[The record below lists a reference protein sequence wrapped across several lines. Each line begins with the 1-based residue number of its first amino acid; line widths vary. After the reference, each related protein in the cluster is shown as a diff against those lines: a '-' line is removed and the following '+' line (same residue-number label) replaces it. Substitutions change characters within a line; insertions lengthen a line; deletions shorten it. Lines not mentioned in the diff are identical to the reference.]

1 MSKTINIQAFAEPVE
16 TPSPSA
22 TQQNPVETPSPVE
35 KTYTQEQINS
45 MMANEKR
52 TARQALLKE
61 LGYELQD
68 DKNYRDVVKG
78 IKEVLDAG
86 KTQAQLDAEAKS
98 AAEIARNEAESR
110 AAKLEIKVAALSAK
124 ANPEYLDDLIS
135 LVMTKI
141 SDTVTAEAAISELKS
156 KYPNF
161 FEIAETSAQGT
172 GHSNNPPR
180 KPSTGGQGLGQRLAK
195 ANHNPVKSTYFKS

>member
-1 MSKTINIQAFAEPVE
+1 MPKTINIQAFAEPVE
-16 TPSPSA
+16 IQTTPSE
-22 TQQNPVETPSPVE
+22 TQQNPVETPPPSE

-68 DKNYRDVVKG
+68 DRSYRDVVKG
-78 IKEVLDAG
+78 IKEALDAG
-86 KTQAQLDAEAKS
+86 KTQAQLDAEAKV
-98 AAEIARNEAESR
+98 AAETARTEAENK

-135 LVMTKI
+135 LVMTKV
-141 SDTVTAEAAISELKS
+141 SDTVTVETAIADLKS
-156 KYPNF
+156 KYPAF
-161 FEIAETSAQGT
+161 FESSESSGT

-195 ANHNPVKSTYFKS
+195 ASRNPVKSTYFKN